1 LGDGGE
7 DYGFFEDGIAEKIN
21 GGGGTDEDEDEE
33 DTEPEGDLILG
44 GGFEDDAFGDLGF
57 GGREFGESVL
67 EMFDE
72 FVVALVALF
81 GIFFEGTIDGESGGP
96 GDPRGEGLEADGL
109 SFQVFEGDEG
119 SGFVFEGWS
128 TGEGVEESGAEGIDI
143 APEILGFVVEFFWGE
158 IVGCA
163 PDFAGGEFAFF
174 GGGGET
180 EVDDFGDLK
189 VIEEDIAWFDIAMDE
204 TGLVSGAEALGDLDT
219 DLEGLG
225 FGDFG
230 VLGNALIESA
240 LLDEFHGDV
249 EATIVHS
256 GGVNL
261 DDMGMIDGSGEGGFV
276 GELGDLVR
284 GSGRAF
290 AEEFEGDEAFEG
302 GIAGFVDHAHAA
314 FAEDF
319 EELEVIDMA
328 SDYVGTAAGG
338 AKDDGEGILIGDID
352 EDLAMRAGLDERIWW
367 FFHGD

>member
-1 LGDGGE
+1 M
-7 DYGFFEDGIAEKIN
+7 
-21 GGGGTDEDEDEE
+21 
-33 DTEPEGDLILG
+33 ILG
-44 GGFEDDAFGDLGF
+44 WGFEDDAFGDLGF

-109 SFQVFEGDEG
+109 SFQVFESDEG
-119 SGFVFEGWS
+119 SGFIFEGWS
-128 TGEGVEESGAEGIDI
+128 TGEGVEECGAEGIDI
-143 APEILGFVVEFFWGE
+143 AAEVLGFVVEFFWGE
-158 IVGCA
+158 IVGGS
-163 PDFAGGEFAFF
+163 PDFAARFFFFF
-174 GGGGET
+174 GGDGET
-180 EVDDFGDLK
+180 EVDDFGDLI

-204 TGLVSGAEALGDLDT
+204 SGLVSGAEALGDLDA

-225 FGDFG
+225 FGEFG
-230 VLGNALIESA
+230 VLGDSLIESA

-261 DDMGMIDGSGEGGFV
+261 HDIGMIDGSGDGGFV

-284 GSGRAF
+284 GSGGAF

-302 GIAGFVDHAHAA
+302 GIEGFVDHAHAA

-319 EELEVIDMA
+319 EEIEVMDMP
-328 SDYVGTAAGG
+328 SDFGGTAAGG
-338 AKDDGEGILIGDID
+338 AKDDGEGFLVGDID
-352 EDLAMRAGLDERIWW
+352 EDLAMRADLDERIWW

>member
-1 LGDGGE
+1 MGGGGGICGRGWGNGQFGFWGLWGYGGE
-7 DYGFFEDGIAEKIN
+7 DHGFFEDGIAEEIN

-33 DTEPEGDLILG
+33 ETEPEGDLILG
-44 GGFEDDAFGDLGF
+44 WGFEDDAFGDLGF

-81 GIFFEGTIDGESGGP
+81 GIFFEGTIDGEGGGP

-128 TGEGVEESGAEGIDI
+128 TGEGVEERGAEGIDI
-143 APEILGFVVEFFWGE
+143 AAEILGLVVEFFWGE
-158 IVGCA
+158 IVGGA
-163 PDFAGGEFAFF
+163 PDFAVGEFAFF
-174 GGGGET
+174 GGSGET
-180 EVDDFGDLK
+180 EVDDFSDLI

-219 DLEGLG
+219 DAEGLG
-225 FGDFG
+225 FGKFG

-249 EATIVHS
+249 EATVVRTR
-256 GGVNL
+256 GVNL

-284 GSGRAF
+284 GSGGAF
-290 AEEFEGDEAFEG
+290 AEEFEGDEAF
-302 GIAGFVDHAHAA
+302 
-314 FAEDF
+314 
-319 EELEVIDMA
+319 
-328 SDYVGTAAGG
+328 
-338 AKDDGEGILIGDID
+338 
-352 EDLAMRAGLDERIWW
+352 
-367 FFHGD
+367 